1 MFSLKCLVNT
11 ILYSVIYLKKRK
23 KYIFSCEI
31 MLCCV
36 NVSSVKVNV
45 NLKITFFK
53 IKFEKF
59 RMGEKKLMYF

>member
-1 MFSLKCLVNT
+1 M
-11 ILYSVIYLKKRK
+11 
-23 KYIFSCEI
+23 